1 MVANYA
7 TQGFTS
13 QLGGAAI
20 FVEAGATRDTVTD
33 ATTIALWPSNFTA
46 TPPAAGA
53 GNITGVMA
61 GYPGVD
67 PRGCWGRR
75 GMRRTRFACSL
86 GRGRTRGAWGAR
98 GTDRTRRG
106 TRAPRPSP
114 RARPA

>member
-33 ATTIALWPSNFTA
+33 ATTMALWPSDFTA

-53 GNITGVMA
+53 GNITGVVG
-61 GYPGVD
+61 GYLGVVPPGGWLGGGV
-67 PRGCWGRR
+67 GRA
-75 GMRRTRFACSL
+75 RFA
-86 GRGRTRGAWGAR
+86 GRGGAGAAWWWGG
-98 GTDRTRRG
+98 GTWRR
-106 TRAPRPSP
+106 R
-114 RARPA
+114 